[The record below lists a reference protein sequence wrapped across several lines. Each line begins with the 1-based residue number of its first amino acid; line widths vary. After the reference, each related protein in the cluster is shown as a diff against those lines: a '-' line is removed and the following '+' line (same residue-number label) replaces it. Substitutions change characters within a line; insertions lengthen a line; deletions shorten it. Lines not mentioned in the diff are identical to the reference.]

1 PPSKISITLP
11 KLKIF
16 KKYFKDFQRRFID
29 MQLPNLV
36 EKYLFLKKL
45 QRFYEK
51 IQKIKLTKLIQMQNN
66 NNKLT
71 KLIQIAVS

>member
-1 PPSKISITLP
+1 
-11 KLKIF
+11 
-16 KKYFKDFQRRFID
+16 

-66 NNKLT
+66 NNEAYSNSSFIIFLKLCAREGEGECRFLR
-71 KLIQIAVS
+71 KRSAS